1 MDNFFKDTPDFK
13 FHLEHPIVKKIVK
26 LKERNFKESEQYD
39 YAPLNHEDAIDNYE
53 KILEIVGE
61 ICADTIAVN
70 AEGVDI
76 EGPHIE
82 NNEVIYAKGTTADY
96 KALYDAGLIGM
107 SLPRKYGGLNFPLL
121 PYVMAAEMVA
131 RADAGFANIWGLQ
144 DCAETIYEF
153 GSEEQREKYLPRF
166 NRDGVTAAM
175 VLTEPDAGSD
185 LQSVKL
191 KATFDQEKNTWIL
204 NGVKR
209 FITNGDADL
218 CLVLARS
225 EENTLDARGL
235 SMFIY
240 DRTNHAVEVR
250 HLEKKLGI
258 KGSPTCELVFKNAP
272 AELVGKE
279 RFGLIKYVMALMN
292 SARLGVGAQS
302 VGIADAA
309 YREALKYAEERA
321 QFGKFI
327 VKFPAVY
334 EMLTNMK
341 VRLDA
346 LRSLLYETTR
356 FVDILK
362 VYEEVLRDGTLESEE
377 RTEMKNYAKLSN
389 VFTPLIKLIA
399 SESCNRMAY
408 DSLQIHGGTGFMKDF
423 PIERIYRDARITS
436 IYEGTTQLQ
445 AVAAIKGVTTGVFL
459 EQIKQYESEVFEGD
473 NAIKEKLQKMTAK
486 YELVSQ
492 KVMETNN
499 TEYLDFHARR
509 LVEMAGNIIMGY
521 LLVVNSQRDEKFN
534 KSAKLFV
541 NLVSSENNEK
551 FDYIDNF
558 DIDNL
563 DLYRST
569 GDEILQELEL
579 KIEEE

>member
-1 MDNFFKDTPDFK
+1 MDNFFTDTPDFK
-13 FHLEHPIVKKIVK
+13 FHLEHPLFKKIVAM
-26 LKERNFKESEQYD
+26 KERNFEAAD
-39 YAPLNHEDAIDNYE
+39 TDDCAPQNHEDAIDTYD
-53 KILEIVGE
+53 KILDIVGD
-61 ICADTIAVN
+61 ICSNTISKN
-70 AEGVDI
+70 AEAVDL
-76 EGPHIE
+76 EGPHLK
-82 NNEVIYAKGTTADY
+82 NNEVIYAKGTSADY

-107 SLPRKYGGLNFPLL
+107 ALPRKYGGLNFPLL

-153 GSEEQREKYLPRF
+153 GSEEQKEKYLPRF
-166 NRDGVTAAM
+166 NRDGATAAM

-185 LQSVKL
+185 LQAVKL
-191 KATFDQEKNTWIL
+191 KASYDEEKKTWIL

-209 FITNGDADL
+209 FITNGDADIS
-218 CLVLARS
+218 LVLARS
-225 EENTLDARGL
+225 EENTFDARGL

-240 DRTNHAVEVR
+240 DRNNHAVEVR

-258 KGSPTCELVFKNAP
+258 KGSPTCELVFKDAP

-321 QFGKFI
+321 QFGKII

-334 EMLTNMK
+334 EMIGNMK
-341 VRLDA
+341 VRIDA

-356 FVDILK
+356 FVDVVK
-362 VYEEVLRDGTLESEE
+362 AYEEIMKERRLEKEE
-377 RTEMKNYAKLSN
+377 RMEMKAYSKLAN
-389 VFTPLIKLIA
+389 VFTPLIKLTA
-399 SESCNRMAY
+399 SEACNVIAY

-445 AVAAIKGVTTGVFL
+445 AIAAIKGVTTGVFL
-459 EQIKQYESEVFEGD
+459 DQISQYETEVLEENFAQLEVL
-473 NAIKEKLQKMTAK
+473 KKMTTK
-486 YELVSQ
+486 YEEVCAISA
-492 KVMETNN
+492 EN
-499 TEYLDFHARR
+499 ESPEFLDFHSRR
-509 LVEMAGNIIMGY
+509 LVEMAGNILMGY
-521 LLVVNSQRDEKFN
+521 LLLLNSQRDEKFKN
-534 KSAKLFV
+534 SAVLFID
-541 NLVSSENNEK
+541 LAKSENQK
-551 FDYIDNF
+551 KYHYIRNF
-558 DIDNL
+558 NFENL
-563 DLYRST
+563 DIYK
-569 GDEILQELEL
+569 QFV
-579 KIEEE
+579 

>member
-1 MDNFFKDTPDFK
+1 MDNFFNDTSDFK
-13 FHLEHPIVKKIVK
+13 FHLRHPIVQKIVS
-26 LKERNFKESEQYD
+26 LKERNFEESDKYD
-39 YAPLNHEDAIDNYE
+39 YAPLNHEDAIDTYE

-61 ICADTIAVN
+61 ICSETIAEN
-70 AEGVDI
+70 AEGVDL
-76 EGPHIE
+76 EGPHLV
-82 NNEVIYAKGTTADY
+82 NNEVIYAKGTNADY

-107 SLPRKYGGLNFPLL
+107 ALPRKYGGLNFPLL

-144 DCAETIYEF
+144 DCAETINEF
-153 GSEEQREKYLPRF
+153 GSEEQKEKFLPRF
-166 NRDGVTAAM
+166 TRDGATAAM

-191 KATFDQEKNTWIL
+191 KATFDEKENIWKL

-209 FITNGDADL
+209 FITNGDADIS
-218 CLVLARS
+218 LVLARS
-225 EENTLDARGL
+225 EEGTIDARGL

-240 DRTNHAVEVR
+240 DRNSHAVQIR

-258 KGSPTCELVFKNAP
+258 KGSPTCDLVFKDAP

-321 QFGKFI
+321 QFGKVI

-334 EMLTNMK
+334 EMISNMRIR
-341 VRLDA
+341 VEA
-346 LRSLLYETTR
+346 LRTLLYETTR
-356 FVDILK
+356 FVDVTK
-362 VYEEVLRDGTLESEE
+362 VYEEVMKERQLEPEE
-377 RTEMKNYAKLSN
+377 RQEMKAYSKLAN
-389 VFTPLIKLIA
+389 VFTPLIKLTA
-399 SESCNRMAY
+399 SEACNKIAY

-436 IYEGTTQLQ
+436 IYEGTSQLQ

-459 EQIKQYESEVFEGD
+459 EQIKQYDTEVSDKNCE
-473 NAIKEKLQKMTAK
+473 IRTKLHKMTEAFESIANRVI
-486 YELVSQ
+486 ELDNP
-492 KVMETNN
+492 EF
-499 TEYLDFHARR
+499 LDFHSRR

-521 LLVVNSQRDEKFN
+521 LLVINGQRDEKFY
-534 KSAKLFV
+534 KTAKLFI
-541 NLVSSENNEK
+541 NLARSENQER
-551 FDYIDNF
+551 FDYINNF
-558 DIDNL
+558 EIE
-563 DLYRST
+563 DLELYKLSQF
-569 GDEILQELEL
+569 EVLQEQE
-579 KIEEE
+579 

>member
-1 MDNFFKDTPDFK
+1 MENFFTDTPDFK
-13 FHLEHPIVKKIVK
+13 FQLEHPTVQKIIR
-26 LKERNFKESEQYD
+26 LKERNFEESEKYD
-39 YAPLNHEDAIDNYE
+39 YAPLNHEDAIDTYE

-61 ICADTIAVN
+61 ICSETIAGN
-70 AEGVDI
+70 AEGVDL
-76 EGPHIE
+76 EGPHLVD
-82 NNEVIYAKGTTADY
+82 NEVIYAKGTNADY

-107 SLPRKYGGLNFPLL
+107 ALPRKYGGLNFPLL

-144 DCAETIYEF
+144 DCAETINEF
-153 GSEEQREKYLPRF
+153 GSEEQKEKYLPRF
-166 NRDGVTAAM
+166 TRDGATAAM

-191 KATFDQEKNTWIL
+191 KATFDEKENIWKL

-209 FITNGDADL
+209 FITNGDADIS
-218 CLVLARS
+218 LVLARS
-225 EENTLDARGL
+225 EEGTIDARGL

-240 DRTNHAVEVR
+240 DRNNHAVQIR

-258 KGSPTCELVFKNAP
+258 KGSPTCELVFKDAP

-321 QFGKFI
+321 QFGKVI

-334 EMLTNMK
+334 EMISNMRIR
-341 VRLDA
+341 VIA

-356 FVDILK
+356 FVDMNK
-362 VYEEVLRDGTLESEE
+362 VYEEVMKERPLEPEE
-377 RTEMKNYAKLSN
+377 RQEMKAYSKLAN
-389 VFTPLIKLIA
+389 VFTPLIKLTA
-399 SESCNRMAY
+399 SEACNKIAY

-436 IYEGTTQLQ
+436 IYEGTSQLQ

-459 EQIKQYESEVFEGD
+459 EQIKQYDAEVSDKNCE
-473 NAIKEKLQKMTAK
+473 IRTKLHKMTEAFESVTNRVI
-486 YELVSQ
+486 ELD
-492 KVMETNN
+492 NN
-499 TEYLDFHARR
+499 ELLDFHSRR

-521 LLVVNSQRDEKFN
+521 LLVINGQRDEKFY
-534 KSAKLFV
+534 KSAKLFI
-541 NLVSSENNEK
+541 NLARSENQERY
-551 FDYIDNF
+551 DYINNF
-558 DIDNL
+558 
-563 DLYRST
+563 
-569 GDEILQELEL
+569 EIADLEL
-579 KIEEE
+579 YKLSEIKIMQEQE

>member
-13 FHLEHPIVKKIVK
+13 FHLEHPIVQKIVK
-26 LKERNFKESEQYD
+26 LKERNFTESEKYD
-39 YAPLNHEDAIDNYE
+39 YAPLNHEDAIDTYE
-53 KILEIVGE
+53 KILDIVGD
-61 ICADTIAVN
+61 ICADTILGN
-70 AEGVDI
+70 AEGVDL
-76 EGPHIE
+76 EGPHID

-107 SLPRKYGGLNFPLL
+107 ALPRKYEGLNFPML

-166 NRDGVTAAM
+166 NKEGATAAM

-191 KATFDQEKNTWIL
+191 KATFDESKNIWIL

-209 FITNGDADL
+209 FITNGDADIS
-218 CLVLARS
+218 LVLARS
-225 EENTLDARGL
+225 EEGTTDARGL

-240 DRTNHAVEVR
+240 DRNSHAVQVR

-258 KGSPTCELVFKNAP
+258 KGSPTCELVFKDAP

-309 YREALKYAEERA
+309 YREAIKYAEERA
-321 QFGKFI
+321 QFGKVI

-334 EMLTNMK
+334 EMITNMK
-341 VRLDA
+341 IRIDA
-346 LRSLLYETTR
+346 LRSLLYETTG
-356 FVDILK
+356 FVDLSK
-362 VYEEVLRDGTLESEE
+362 AYEEQMSERTLEKEE
-377 RTEMKNYAKLSN
+377 RMEMKHYMKLAN
-389 VFTPLIKLIA
+389 VFTPLIKLTA
-399 SESCNRMAY
+399 SEACNVIAY

-445 AVAAIKGVTTGVFL
+445 AVAAIKGVTTGVYL
-459 EQIKQYESEVFEGD
+459 EQIKTYENEVSEE
-473 NAIKEKLQKMTAK
+473 NQLLKIKLQEMTSD
-486 YELVSQ
+486 YEEVAN
-492 KVMETNN
+492 KVIELSNQDI
-499 TEYLDFHARR
+499 LDFHSRR

-521 LLVVNSQRDEKFN
+521 LLVLNSQRDDKFS
-534 KSAKLFV
+534 KSAKLYT
-541 NLVSSENNEK
+541 NLVRSENKEK
-551 FDYIDNF
+551 YDYIKNF
-558 DIDNL
+558 DVE
-563 DLYRST
+563 DLQLYKLSMP
-569 GDEILQELEL
+569 EVLEEQL
-579 KIEEE
+579 

>member
-13 FHLEHPIVKKIVK
+13 FHLEHPLVRKIVK
-26 LKERNFKESEQYD
+26 LKENDFKEADEYD
-39 YAPLNHEDAIDNYE
+39 YAPQNHEDAIDTYD
-53 KILEIVGE
+53 KILDIVGD
-61 ICADTIAVN
+61 ICANTVAKN
-70 AEGVDI
+70 AESVDL
-76 EGPHIE
+76 EGPSLVD
-82 NNEVIYAKGTTADY
+82 NEVIYAKGTTADY

-107 SLPRKYGGLNFPLL
+107 ALPRKYEGLNFPLL

-153 GSEEQREKYLPRF
+153 GSEEQKDKYLPRF
-166 NRDGVTAAM
+166 NRDGATAAM

-191 KATFDQEKNTWIL
+191 KATYDEESKTWIL

-209 FITNGDADL
+209 FITNGDANIS
-218 CLVLARS
+218 LVLARS

-240 DRTNHAVEVR
+240 DRNNHAVEVR

-258 KGSPTCELVFKNAP
+258 KGSPTCELVFKDAP

-309 YREALKYAEERA
+309 YREALKYADERA
-321 QFGKFI
+321 QFGKI
-327 VKFPAVY
+327 IIKFPAVY
-334 EMLTNMK
+334 EMISNMG
-341 VRLDA
+341 VRIDA

-356 FVDILK
+356 FVDLFK
-362 VYEEVLRDGTLESEE
+362 AYEEIMKDRRLEKEE
-377 RTEMKNYAKLSN
+377 RMEMKAYSKLAN
-389 VFTPLIKLIA
+389 VFTPLIKLTA
-399 SESCNRMAY
+399 SETCNTIAY

-445 AVAAIKGVTTGVFL
+445 AIAAIKGVTTDVYL
-459 EQIKQYESEVFEGD
+459 NQIKQYESEVIEENKELLD
-473 NAIKEKLQKMTAK
+473 VLMEMTKDYEEISIKIT
-486 YELVSQ
+486 ELE
-492 KVMETNN
+492 ET
-499 TEYLDFHARR
+499 EILDFHSRR

-521 LLVVNSQRDEKFN
+521 LLLLDSQRDGKFK
-534 KSAKLFV
+534 KSAKLYI
-541 NLVSSENNEK
+541 NLVRSENIEK
-551 FDYIDNF
+551 YHYINNF
-558 DIDNL
+558 DSED
-563 DLYRST
+563 
-569 GDEILQELEL
+569 LEL
-579 KIEEE
+579 YKSE

>member
-13 FHLEHPIVKKIVK
+13 FHLKDPIVKKVVK
-26 LKERNFKESEQYD
+26 LKEDNFKQSEEYD
-39 YAPLNHEDAIDNYE
+39 YAPLNHVDAIDSYE
-53 KILEIVGE
+53 KVLEIVGD
-61 ICADTIAVN
+61 ICANTVAPN
-70 AEGVDI
+70 ADGIDK
-76 EGPHIE
+76 EGPSIK
-82 NNEVIYAKGTTADY
+82 NNEVVYAKGTTEDY
-96 KALYDAGLIGM
+96 KALYEAGLIGM
-107 SLPRKYGGLNFPLL
+107 ALPRKYEGLNFPLL

-153 GSEEQREKYLPRF
+153 GSDEQKEKYLPRF
-166 NRDGVTAAM
+166 NRDGATAAM

-191 KATFDQEKNTWIL
+191 KAVFDKEKNTWIL

-209 FITNGDADL
+209 FITNGDADIS
-218 CLVLARS
+218 LVLARS
-225 EENTLDARGL
+225 EEGTSDARGL

-240 DRTNHAVEVR
+240 DRNHHAVEVR

-258 KGSPTCELVFKNAP
+258 KGSPTCELVFKDAP

-279 RFGLIKYVMALMN
+279 RFGLIKYVMSLMN

-321 QFGKFI
+321 QFGKEI
-327 VKFPAVY
+327 VNFPAVY

-341 VRLDA
+341 VKVDA

-356 FVDILK
+356 FVDIFK
-362 VYEEVLRDGTLESEE
+362 AYEEAMKRRKLEKEE
-377 RTEMKNYAKLSN
+377 RMEMKHFGKLSN
-389 VFTPLIKLIA
+389 VFTPLIKLTA
-399 SESCNRMAY
+399 SETCNKIAY

-436 IYEGTTQLQ
+436 IYEGTSQLQ
-445 AVAAIKGVTTGVFL
+445 AVAAIKGVTTGVFF
-459 EQIKQYESEVFEGD
+459 EQIKEYDSQVSDKNCEVRT
-473 NAIKEKLQKMTAK
+473 KLHKMTEEYQSIVQTVTAHTSV
-486 YELVSQ
+486 ELV
-492 KVMETNN
+492 
-499 TEYLDFHARR
+499 DFHSAR

-521 LLVVNSQRDEKFN
+521 LLVLNSQKDEKFT
-534 KSAKLFV
+534 KTARLFV
-541 NLVSSENNEK
+541 NLVKSENKER
-551 FDYIDNF
+551 FDYMTGF
-558 DIDNL
+558 SLENL
-563 DLYRST
+563 EMYKDVDL
-569 GDEILQELEL
+569 DVLQH
-579 KIEEE
+579 

>member
-13 FHLEHPIVKKIVK
+13 FHLKDPIVKKVVK
-26 LKERNFKESEQYD
+26 LKEQNFQESEKFD

-53 KILEIVGE
+53 KILEIVGD
-61 ICADTIAVN
+61 ICANTISPN
-70 AEGVDI
+70 AESVDL

-82 NNEVIYAKGTTADY
+82 NNEVVYAKGTKEDY

-166 NRDGVTAAM
+166 NRDGATAAM

-185 LQSVKL
+185 LQAVKL
-191 KATFDQEKNTWIL
+191 KATFNKEKNCWIL

-209 FITNGDADL
+209 FITNGDADIS
-218 CLVLARS
+218 LVLARS
-225 EENTLDARGL
+225 EENTSDARGL

-240 DRTNHAVEVR
+240 DRNDHAIEVR

-258 KGSPTCELVFKNAP
+258 KGSPTCELVFKDAP
-272 AELVGKE
+272 AEIVGKE

-309 YREALKYAEERA
+309 YREALKYADERA
-321 QFGKFI
+321 QFGKVI
-327 VKFPAVY
+327 ANFPAVY
-334 EMLTNMK
+334 EMITNMK
-341 VRLDA
+341 VRIDA

-356 FVDILK
+356 FVDVFK
-362 VYEEVLRDGTLESEE
+362 VYEEVLKERKLEKEE
-377 RTEMKNYAKLSN
+377 RGEMKFYSKLAN
-389 VFTPLIKLIA
+389 VFTPLIKLTA
-399 SESCNRMAY
+399 SETCNSIAY

-423 PIERIYRDARITS
+423 PIERLYRDARITS
-436 IYEGTTQLQ
+436 IYEGTSQLQ

-459 EQIKQYESEVFEGD
+459 DQIMIYDSRISDKNCEIGT
-473 NAIKEKLQKMTAK
+473 KLHKMTEEYK
-486 YELVSQ
+486 SIVQ
-492 KVMETNN
+492 RVIDFNN
-499 TEYLDFHARR
+499 TELVDFHATR

-521 LLVVNSQRDEKFN
+521 LLVLNSQKDESFSR
-534 KSAKLFV
+534 SAKIYV
-541 NLVSSENNEK
+541 NLVSSENREK
-551 FDYIDNF
+551 FEYMDKF
-558 DIDNL
+558 EVENL
-563 DLYRST
+563 DLYR
-569 GDEILQELEL
+569 L
-579 KIEEE
+579 KNIEFSKN

>member
-1 MDNFFKDTPDFK
+1 MNNFFTDTPDFK
-13 FHLEHPIVKKIVK
+13 FHLEDPIVKKVVK
-26 LKERNFKESEQYD
+26 LKEDNFEQSEKFD
-39 YAPLNHEDAIDNYE
+39 FAPLNHEDAIDSY
-53 KILEIVGE
+53 KKVLDIVGD
-61 ICADTIAVN
+61 ICANTIAKN
-70 AEGVDI
+70 AESVDI

-82 NNEVIYAKGTTADY
+82 NNEVIYAKGTTEDY

-153 GSEEQREKYLPRF
+153 GSEEQRDKYLPRF
-166 NRDGVTAAM
+166 NKDGATAAM

-185 LQSVKL
+185 LQAVKL
-191 KATFDQEKNTWIL
+191 KAVFDEEKNTWIL

-209 FITNGDADL
+209 FITNGDADIS
-218 CLVLARS
+218 LVLARS
-225 EENTLDARGL
+225 EEGTSDARGL

-240 DRTNHAVEVR
+240 DRNDHAVEVR

-258 KGSPTCELVFKNAP
+258 KGSPTCELVFKDAP

-292 SARLGVGAQS
+292 SARLGVGAQA

-321 QFGKFI
+321 QFGKVI
-327 VKFPAVY
+327 VNFPAVY

-341 VRLDA
+341 VRVDA

-356 FVDILK
+356 FVDISK
-362 VYEEVLRDGTLESEE
+362 VYEDVMRSRKLEKEE
-377 RTEMKNYAKLSN
+377 RMEMKHYAKLSN
-389 VFTPLIKLIA
+389 VFTPLIKLTA
-399 SESCNRMAY
+399 SEACNKIAY

-436 IYEGTTQLQ
+436 IYEGTSQLQ

-459 EQIKQYESEVFEGD
+459 EQIKAYDTEVSDINCEMRT
-473 NAIKEKLQKMTAK
+473 KLHKMTEE
-486 YELVSQ
+486 YQSITQRVIEQDSNELI
-492 KVMETNN
+492 
-499 TEYLDFHARR
+499 DFHSTR

-521 LLVVNSQRDEKFN
+521 LLVLNSQRDEKFI
-534 KSAKLFV
+534 KTAKLYV
-541 NLVSSENNEK
+541 NLVKSENRER
-551 FDYIDNF
+551 FDYMASF
-558 DIDNL
+558 
-563 DLYRST
+563 
-569 GDEILQELEL
+569 EIENLEL
-579 KIEEE
+579 YKDVDIEVLQH

>member
-1 MDNFFKDTPDFK
+1 MNNFFKDTPDLK
-13 FHLEHPIVKKIVK
+13 FHLENPVFQKVVKM
-26 LKERNFKESEQYD
+26 KERNFTQSDKYD
-39 YAPLNHEDAIDNYE
+39 FAPLNHEDAVDSY
-53 KILEIVGE
+53 KKVLEIVGE
-61 ICADTIAVN
+61 ICADTIANN
-70 AEGVDI
+70 AESVDL

-96 KALYDAGLIGM
+96 KALYEAGLIGM
-107 SLPRKYGGLNFPLL
+107 SLPRQYGGLNFPLL

-153 GSEEQREKYLPRF
+153 GSEEQKEKYLPLF

-185 LQSVKL
+185 LQAVKL
-191 KATFDQEKNTWIL
+191 KATFDAKENVWKL

-209 FITNGDADL
+209 FITNGDADIS
-218 CLVLARS
+218 LVLARS
-225 EENTLDARGL
+225 EENTTDARGL

-240 DRTNHAVEVR
+240 DRNNQAVQVR

-258 KGSPTCELVFKNAP
+258 KGSPTCELVFKDAP

-321 QFGKFI
+321 QFGKVI
-327 VKFPAVY
+327 ANFPAVY
-334 EMLTNMK
+334 EMITNMK
-341 VRLDA
+341 IRIDA
-346 LRSLLYETTR
+346 LRALLYETTS
-356 FVDILK
+356 FVDISK
-362 VYEEVLRDGTLESEE
+362 AYEEHMKEEKLEKEA
-377 RTEMKNYAKLSN
+377 RMEMKAYAKLAN
-389 VFTPLIKLIA
+389 VFTPLIKLTA
-399 SESCNRMAY
+399 SEACNAIAY

-436 IYEGTTQLQ
+436 IYEGTSQLQ
-445 AVAAIKGVTTGVFL
+445 AVAAIKGVTTDVFL
-459 EQIKQYESEVFEGD
+459 ERIKQYNNDVSEE
-473 NAIKEKLQKMTAK
+473 NSTLKIKLQKMTSE
-486 YELVSQ
+486 YELIAN
-492 KVMETNN
+492 KVIDLDN
-499 TEYLDFHARR
+499 TENLDFHARR

-521 LLVVNSQRDEKFN
+521 LLVLNSQRDAKFC

-541 NLVSSENNEK
+541 DLAKSENREK

-558 DIDNL
+558 DLENL
-563 DLYRST
+563 DLYRLSV
-569 GDEILQELEL
+569 
-579 KIEEE
+579 KII

>member
-1 MDNFFKDTPDFK
+1 MENFFTDTPDFK
-13 FHLEHPIVKKIVK
+13 FQLEHPTVQKIIR
-26 LKERNFKESEQYD
+26 LKERNFEESEKYD
-39 YAPLNHEDAIDNYE
+39 YAPLNHEDAIDTYE

-61 ICADTIAVN
+61 ICSETIAGN
-70 AEGVDI
+70 AEGVDL
-76 EGPHIE
+76 EGPHLVD
-82 NNEVIYAKGTTADY
+82 NEVIYAKGTNADY

-107 SLPRKYGGLNFPLL
+107 ALPRKYGGLNFPLL

-144 DCAETIYEF
+144 DCAETINEF
-153 GSEEQREKYLPRF
+153 GSEEQKEKYLPRF
-166 NRDGVTAAM
+166 TRDGATAAM

-191 KATFDQEKNTWIL
+191 KATFDEKENIWKL

-209 FITNGDADL
+209 FITNGDADIS
-218 CLVLARS
+218 LVLARS
-225 EENTLDARGL
+225 EEGTIDARGL

-240 DRTNHAVEVR
+240 DRNNHAVQIR

-258 KGSPTCELVFKNAP
+258 KGSPTCELVFKDAP

-321 QFGKFI
+321 QFGKVI

-334 EMLTNMK
+334 EMISNMRIR
-341 VRLDA
+341 VIA

-356 FVDILK
+356 FVDMNK
-362 VYEEVLRDGTLESEE
+362 VYEEVMKERPLEPEE
-377 RTEMKNYAKLSN
+377 RQEMKAYSKLAN
-389 VFTPLIKLIA
+389 VFTPLIKLTA
-399 SESCNRMAY
+399 SEACNKIAY

-436 IYEGTTQLQ
+436 IYEGTSQLQ

-459 EQIKQYESEVFEGD
+459 EQIKQYDAEVSDKNCE
-473 NAIKEKLQKMTAK
+473 IRTKLHKMTEAFESVTNRVI
-486 YELVSQ
+486 ELD
-492 KVMETNN
+492 NN
-499 TEYLDFHARR
+499 ELLDFHSRR

-521 LLVVNSQRDEKFN
+521 LLVINGQRDEKFY
-534 KSAKLFV
+534 KSAKLFI
-541 NLVSSENNEK
+541 NLARSENQERY
-551 FDYIDNF
+551 DYINNF
-558 DIDNL
+558 EIE
-563 DLYRST
+563 DLELYKLSEI
-569 GDEILQELEL
+569 EILQEQE
-579 KIEEE
+579 

>member
-1 MDNFFKDTPDFK
+1 MENFFTDTPDFK
-13 FHLEHPIVKKIVK
+13 FQLEHPIFQKIIR
-26 LKERNFKESEQYD
+26 LKERNFEESEKYD
-39 YAPLNHEDAIDNYE
+39 YAPLNHEDAVDTYE

-61 ICADTIAVN
+61 ICSETIAGN
-70 AEGVDI
+70 AEGVDL
-76 EGPHIE
+76 EGPHLV
-82 NNEVIYAKGTTADY
+82 NNEVIYAKGTNVDY

-107 SLPRKYGGLNFPLL
+107 ALPRKYGGLNFPLL

-144 DCAETIYEF
+144 DCAETINEF
-153 GSEEQREKYLPRF
+153 GSEEQKERYLPRF
-166 NRDGVTAAM
+166 TRDGATAAM

-191 KATFDQEKNTWIL
+191 KATFDEKENIWKL

-209 FITNGDADL
+209 FITNGDADIS
-218 CLVLARS
+218 LVLARS
-225 EENTLDARGL
+225 EEGTIDARGL

-240 DRTNHAVEVR
+240 DRNNHAVQIR

-258 KGSPTCELVFKNAP
+258 KGSPTCELVFKDAP

-321 QFGKFI
+321 QFGKVI

-334 EMLTNMK
+334 EMISNMRIR
-341 VRLDA
+341 VIA

-356 FVDILK
+356 FVDMNK
-362 VYEEVLRDGTLESEE
+362 VYEEVMKERPLEPEE
-377 RTEMKNYAKLSN
+377 RKEMKAYSKLAN
-389 VFTPLIKLIA
+389 VFTPLIKLTA
-399 SESCNRMAY
+399 SEACNKIAY

-436 IYEGTTQLQ
+436 IYEGTSQLQ

-459 EQIKQYESEVFEGD
+459 EQIKQYDTEVSDKNCE
-473 NAIKEKLQKMTAK
+473 IRTKLHKMTEAFESVSNRVI
-486 YELVSQ
+486 ELD
-492 KVMETNN
+492 NN
-499 TEYLDFHARR
+499 ELLDFHSRR

-521 LLVVNSQRDEKFN
+521 LLVINGQRDEKFY
-534 KSAKLFV
+534 KTAKIFI
-541 NLVSSENNEK
+541 NLARSENKERY
-551 FDYIDNF
+551 DYINNF
-558 DIDNL
+558 EVD
-563 DLYRST
+563 DLELYKLSQF
-569 GDEILQELEL
+569 EVLQEQE
-579 KIEEE
+579 

>member
-13 FHLEHPIVKKIVK
+13 FHLNHPLVQKIVK
-26 LKERNFKESEQYD
+26 LKENDFKESETFD
-39 YAPLNHEDAIDNYE
+39 FAPFNHEDAIDTYE
-53 KILEIVGE
+53 KILEIVGD
-61 ICADTIAVN
+61 ICSNTIAEN
-70 AEGVDI
+70 AESVDA

-82 NNEVIYAKGTTADY
+82 NNEVVYAKGTTSDY

-144 DCAETIYEF
+144 DCAETINEF

-166 NRDGVTAAM
+166 NRDGSTAAM

-185 LQSVKL
+185 LQSVQL
-191 KATFDQEKNTWIL
+191 KASFDQENNIWKL

-209 FITNGDADL
+209 FITNGDADIS
-218 CLVLARS
+218 LVLARS
-225 EENTLDARGL
+225 EENTTDARGL

-240 DRTNHAVEVR
+240 DRKNHAVEVR
-250 HLEKKLGI
+250 HLENKLGI
-258 KGSPTCELVFKNAP
+258 KGSPTCELVFKDAP

-321 QFGKFI
+321 QFGKVI
-327 VKFPAVY
+327 MNFPAVY

-341 VRLDA
+341 IRLDA
-346 LRSLLYETTR
+346 MRSLLYETTR
-356 FVDILK
+356 FVDISK
-362 VYEEVLRDGTLESEE
+362 VYEEVMRGRKLEKEE
-377 RTEMKNYAKLSN
+377 RMEMKHYMKLAN
-389 VFTPLIKLIA
+389 VFTPLIKMTA
-399 SESCNRMAY
+399 SESCNKIAY
-408 DSLQIHGGTGFMKDF
+408 DSLQIHGGIGFMKDF

-445 AVAAIKGVTTGVFL
+445 TIAAIKGVSTNVFL
-459 EQIKQYESEVFEGD
+459 EQIKVYESEVLDENIELKKILQEMTGEYKNIVRNVEKID
-473 NAIKEKLQKMTAK
+473 N
-486 YELVSQ
+486 S
-492 KVMETNN
+492 
-499 TEYLDFHARR
+499 EYLDFHARR

-521 LLVVNSQRDEKFN
+521 LLVLNGQREPKFI
-534 KSAKLFV
+534 KSAKLFID
-541 NLVSSENNEK
+541 LIRSENKERFN
-551 FDYIDNF
+551 YINNF
-558 DIDNL
+558 KIEN
-563 DLYRST
+563 
-569 GDEILQELEL
+569 LEL
-579 KIEEE
+579 YKIKSSDLIGS

>member
-13 FHLEHPIVKKIVK
+13 FHLEHPIVQKIVA
-26 LKERNFKESEQYD
+26 LKERSFTESEKYD
-39 YAPLNHEDAIDNYE
+39 YAPLNHQDAIDSYD
-53 KILEIVGE
+53 KILEIVGG
-61 ICADTIAVN
+61 ICADIIAKN
-70 AEGVDI
+70 AESVDL
-76 EGPHIE
+76 EGPKII
-82 NNEVIYAKGTTADY
+82 NNEVVYARGTAEDY
-96 KALYDAGLIGM
+96 KALYKAGLIGM
-107 SLPRKYGGLNFPLL
+107 ALPRKYGGLNFPML

-153 GSEEQREKYLPRF
+153 GSEEQKENYLPRF

-191 KATFDQEKNTWIL
+191 KATYDEDKKTWIL

-209 FITNGDADL
+209 FITNGDADIS
-218 CLVLARS
+218 LVLARS
-225 EENTLDARGL
+225 EENTSDARGL

-240 DRTNHAVEVR
+240 DRVHHAVELR
-250 HLEKKLGI
+250 HLENKLGI
-258 KGSPTCELVFKNAP
+258 KGSPTCELVFKDAP

-321 QFGKFI
+321 QFGKVI

-334 EMLTNMK
+334 EIITNMK
-341 VRLDA
+341 VRIEA
-346 LRSLLYETTR
+346 LRSLLYETTG
-356 FVDILK
+356 FVDLSK
-362 VYEEVLRDGTLESEE
+362 AYEEAMKERGIEKEE
-377 RTEMKNYAKLSN
+377 RMEMKAFMKLAN

-399 SESCNRMAY
+399 SETCNVIAY

-445 AVAAIKGVTTGVFL
+445 AVAAIKGVTTGVYL
-459 EQIKQYESEVFEGD
+459 DQIKKYDAEVSPENAALQY
-473 NAIKEKLQKMTAK
+473 KLQEMTTY
-486 YELVSQ
+486 YEKICE
-492 KVMETNN
+492 KVIAMDN
-499 TEYLDFHARR
+499 TAFLDFHSRR
-509 LVEMAGNIIMGY
+509 LVEIAGNIIMSY
-521 LLVVNSQRDEKFN
+521 LLVLNSQRDEKFS
-534 KSAKLFV
+534 KSARIFI
-541 NLVSSENNEK
+541 NLARSENLEK
-551 FDYIDNF
+551 YDFIDNF
-558 DIDNL
+558 DLEN
-563 DLYRST
+563 
-569 GDEILQELEL
+569 LEL
-579 KIEEE
+579 YKLEHEEVLETQV